1 MGCHVCHAHTHAFG
15 TGNRSATDLYGSRRC
30 CVRRKAVTTHGK
42 ASSATASAP
51 DTAVLGKSGLT
62 VSSLGIGTLQWGD
75 TQCGYGSQYDEAQ
88 LQEVFAAAVEGGV
101 TFFDTAEVYGY
112 ESIKSGQSSEN
123 LIGKFSN
130 TSQSASQPLIV
141 GTKFFTVPWTNL
153 LVGGGFRLGRRSMID
168 ALRASLKR
176 MNRDKIDL
184 YQIHF
189 PFPFFK
195 QTTLADGL
203 QEALDLGL
211 ASAVGVCNYN
221 TSQLE
226 QIHGLLDKKGIAL
239 ATNQVK
245 YNVLERNP
253 EKSGLLEKCQELG
266 VTLVAHSPLQQGI
279 LTDKYVSGGGPKA
292 AEKARILL
300 KLMQF
305 IGAISGG
312 KTVTQVA
319 LNYLMCKGAV
329 PIPGCKSVAQVQE
342 HVGAMGWRLESNE
355 IAIIDEKLQTM

>member
-1 MGCHVCHAHTHAFG
+1 MQRDCLAA
-15 TGNRSATDLYGSRRC
+15 A
-30 CVRRKAVTTHGK
+30 
-42 ASSATASAP
+42 
-51 DTAVLGKSGLT
+51 
-62 VSSLGIGTLQWGD
+62 Q
-75 TQCGYGSQYDEAQ
+75 AQ
-88 LQEVFAAAVEGGV
+88 LQDVFAAAVEGGV

-112 ESIKSGQSSEN
+112 QSIKSGQSSEN
-123 LIGKFSN
+123 LIGKFAN
-130 TSQSASQPLIV
+130 KSQSASHPLIV

-153 LVGGGFRLGRRSMID
+153 LVGGGFRLGRQSMID
-168 ALRASLKR
+168 ALHASLKR
-176 MNRDKIDL
+176 MDRDKIDL

-211 ASAVGVCNYN
+211 TSA
-221 TSQLE
+221 
-226 QIHGLLDKKGIAL
+226 
-239 ATNQVK
+239 VK
-245 YNVLERNP
+245 YNVLERDP
-253 EKSGLLEKCQELG
+253 EKSGLLEKCHELG

-305 IGAISGG
+305 IGAVSGG

-355 IAIIDEKLQTM
+355 IAIIDEKLQTL